1 MPRYVDACIARKQ
14 APSDWEPLLRF
25 FTSDR
30 PGELGSRLDALV
42 RLGARGSER
51 YSRAASSELKDSRFG
66 HPRSTGSVGHALGSK
81 SSDIYGRRC
90 DESGHGERQM
100 TNGPVPLAVSEKV
113 HLGSQLG
120 VLSQKHLRTSVHTA
134 RYWSLRSWDSRSSK
148 KGAVSLCERV
158 SDDDFRIVI
167 NGYEYRIRTAQP
179 AEPAQPRYSFII
191 VEGQD

>member
-1 MPRYVDACIARKQ
+1 MFGLVDEVDNRTRNPMDAQFLMPRYVDACIACKQ

-51 YSRAASSELKDSRFG
+51 CSPAASSELKDSRFG

-134 RYWSLRSWDSRSSK
+134 RYWSFRSWDSR
-148 KGAVSLCERV
+148 
-158 SDDDFRIVI
+158 
-167 NGYEYRIRTAQP
+167 
-179 AEPAQPRYSFII
+179 
-191 VEGQD
+191 